1 MIEIVFAAFQ
11 RRAIAFAA
19 LCACAVITLA
29 QEGIQKPAS
38 DRPNDVVHVTTEL
51 VQANA
56 TVFDKKGRFVA
67 GLEREQFQLLVDGK
81 PQPVSFFES
90 VVSGSSIEEIQIA
103 ALSGNKPSPL
113 KSDLSHVVRGRTII
127 FFIDDLHLSLD
138 SLARTRLALSR
149 FIDKEMGMLDQ
160 VAIASPSGRIG
171 FLQQL
176 TNNRVVLRAAVSRLQ
191 YQAYTVL
198 DTEYPAMSEYMALKI
213 EERDRDAVAYYMGR
227 CLKENPGYTPG
238 KCVEVVRD
246 RARQILRQASAVTFG
261 TLSSLESL
269 MGSSEQILGRKI
281 VLLISDGFY
290 LSPRDRQQNSYEGL
304 ARITDTARRTGTLIY
319 SIDARGLI
327 SGQSDATGNLVDGNG
342 VLDRANIGE
351 IPASQDALNAL
362 AADTGGRALRN
373 SNSISDWVSQTLE
386 ETSNYYLVAWR
397 PQSEAQKSTK
407 FQRIELSIKDHPEL
421 TVRFSRGYFNA
432 EGLSV
437 RAGKSRSKSG
447 PVTTANNSSSSDQA
461 LQTALT
467 AFSPTKGLPTLL
479 FAKYLDTPNHGLVLT
494 ASMQVRTAFL
504 NGTNDSKE
512 PVAID
517 LAGVVLNDLG
527 KQAASFKTRVTVA
540 PLPSDQTD
548 PERAAVIYEYRT
560 PIKPGIYQVRVAAR
574 DSKSERVGSAMQ
586 WIEIPDLSLTRLSLS
601 SLLFDVQE
609 VRSSGP
615 DVKSPQVQSSVDRRF
630 SRTVPLNILVFVYN
644 AAHGSGVNAGPDISV
659 RARVLGNDGREIATT
674 TERKTRIADSTDL
687 ARIPCSVELNL
698 NSLPSGDY
706 VLEVIVLDRI
716 TGRTTSQSADFAIE

>member
-1 MIEIVFAAFQ
+1 MVEIVFTAFQ
-11 RRAIAFAA
+11 HCAIAFAV
-19 LCACAVITLA
+19 LCAYAVMAPA
-29 QEGIQKPAS
+29 QEQVQKPAS
-38 DRPNDVVHVTTEL
+38 DQPNDVVRVTTEL
-51 VQANA
+51 VQTNA
-56 TVFDKKGRFVA
+56 TVFDKKGHFVP
-67 GLEREQFQLLVDGK
+67 GLKREQFQLLVDGK
-81 PQPVSFFES
+81 SQPVSFFEF
-90 VVSGSSIEEIQIA
+90 VVSGSNLEETQIA
-103 ALSGNKPSPL
+103 ALGGNKPSSL
-113 KSDLSHVVRGRTII
+113 KSAMPPVVRGRTII

-138 SLARTRLALSR
+138 SLARTRLALTH
-149 FIDKEMGMLDQ
+149 FIDNKMGMLDQ

-191 YQAYTVL
+191 HQAYTVL

-213 EERDRDAVAYYMGR
+213 EERDRDAIGYYVGR

-246 RARQILRQASAVTFG
+246 RARQILRQASAVTSG

-269 MGSSEQILGRKI
+269 MRSSEQIPGRKI

-290 LSPRDRQQNSYEGL
+290 LSPRDRQQNSYEEL
-304 ARITDTARRTGTLIY
+304 ARITDTARRTGTVIY

-327 SGQSDATGNLVDGNG
+327 SGQSDATRSLVDGNG

-373 SNSISDWVSQTLE
+373 SNSISGWVTQTLE
-386 ETSNYYLVAWR
+386 ETSNYYLLAWR
-397 PQSEAQKSTK
+397 PESEAQKSKK

-432 EGLSV
+432 ERPSA
-437 RAGKSRSKSG
+437 RAGKSSSKPG
-447 PVTTANNSSSSDQA
+447 PVTTADNSSSLNQD

-467 AFSPTKGLPTLL
+467 NFSPTKSLPTLL
-479 FAKYLDTPNHGLVLT
+479 SVKYLDTPDHGPVLT
-494 ASMQVRTAFL
+494 ASMQVRMASL
-504 NGTNDSKE
+504 NGTNDSTE
-512 PVAID
+512 PVAVD

-527 KQAASFKTRVTVA
+527 KPAASFKTRVTLA

-548 PERAAVIYEYRT
+548 PDRAAVIYEYRT

-574 DSKSERVGSAMQ
+574 HSKSERVGSAMQ
-586 WIEIPDLSLTRLSLS
+586 WIEIPDLSSAGLALS
-601 SLLFDVQE
+601 SLLFDVEE
-609 VRSSGP
+609 VKSSRSS
-615 DVKSPQVQSSVDRRF
+615 DNTQVQSSVDRRF
-630 SRTVPLNILVFVYN
+630 RRTAPLKILVFVYN
-644 AAHGSGVNAGPDISV
+644 AALGSTVNARPNVSV
-659 RARVLGNDGREIATT
+659 RVRVLGNNGREIATT
-674 TERKTRIADSTDL
+674 SERKPLIGDSTDL

-698 NSLPSGDY
+698 NSLSSGNY

-716 TGRTTSQSADFAIE
+716 TGRTTSQLADFAIE